1 MLKIFHCDI
10 LPRPRFIWQ
19 FSVDISI
26 KIYPT
31 YFYFFS
37 LLFHT
42 FVCQEIGNHLQQL
55 KENNMAF
62 RLRPLHEDTLQFAGL
77 SNTQILILALE
88 ASQKL
93 EWNIE
98 ELTLEGVRFDV
109 PMSIKS
115 HGEEI
120 TVSIQEGSDGEISVR
135 SQSIAMQLV
144 DYGKNRKNIQSLQKA
159 MEEIKSTLSP
169 EELEQ
174 KAKKLEDDFNR
185 PLTEEEEAYLKEIEK
200 KSSFISFFIPR
211 KGFIATPILMDLNLL
226 IFILMVAFG
235 VGILE
240 PSTLALLKWGADFG
254 PLTLTGDWWRA
265 ITCNFIHI
273 GAFHLLMNMYAFMYI
288 GLWLEDLIGTRRM
301 FISYLLT
308 GVCSAAFSLYMH
320 AETISAGASGAI
332 FGLYGIFLAFLL
344 FHHIPRAQRKALLIS
359 ILLFVGYNLVYGM
372 KAGIDNAA
380 HIGGLLSGFL
390 LGIIY
395 VISYRFEKKDAQ
407 RTISIVGE
415 LGIFGIF
422 LFSFLGLC
430 QNIPSTYR
438 EIRKEWESGIVEAYL
453 NGELEEENDNQP
465 ATNTPSK
472 SSTLQMPPY
481 TPVGN
486 NDTWLSFYDATT
498 NFSCQYPTNWH
509 KITGARGLTPT
520 AEPPFLMLVNGG
532 NQLTAVALTYDTRKE
547 FERVKELTLLLPRN
561 ANGEPSEDYKQ
572 SNVTINGLSM
582 TQTSNPLHIGAPD
595 EPGHDVQQI
604 ALRYFQEDQLR
615 VFSIVMLVY
624 DKEAQ
629 ADLEAIVSSI
639 QITK

>member
-1 MLKIFHCDI
+1 
-10 LPRPRFIWQ
+10 
-19 FSVDISI
+19 
-26 KIYPT
+26 
-31 YFYFFS
+31 
-37 LLFHT
+37 
-42 FVCQEIGNHLQQL
+42 
-55 KENNMAF
+55 MAF

-240 PSTLALLKWGADFG
+240 PSTLALLNWGADFG

-265 ITCNFIHI
+265 VTCNFVHI
-273 GAFHLLMNMYAFMYI
+273 GAFHLLMNMYAFIYI
-288 GLWLEDLIGTRRM
+288 GIWLEHLIGTRRM
-301 FISYLLT
+301 FVSYLLT
-308 GVCSAAFSLYMH
+308 GLCSAVFSLYMH
-320 AETISAGASGAI
+320 AETISAGASGSI

-344 FHHIPRAQRKALLIS
+344 FHRIERSQRKALLTS
-359 ILLFVGYNLVYGM
+359 ILIFVGYNLIYGIR
-372 KAGIDNAA
+372 AGVDNAA

-390 LGIIY
+390 LGFIY
-395 VISYRFEKKDAQ
+395 VFGERMKKPEAG
-407 RTISIVGE
+407 RTVSIIGE
-415 LGIFGIF
+415 LIIFSVF
-422 LFSFLGLC
+422 LFSFLALC
-430 QNIPSTYR
+430 RNIPSTYQ
-438 EIRKEWESGIVEAYL
+438 EIRNEWKSGLVEAYYK
-453 NGELEEENDNQP
+453 EQEEEQKKSASRP
-465 ATNTPSK
+465 VTGSPRK
-472 SSTLQMPPY
+472 SSTSEQFPY
-481 TPVGN
+481 TPMSDE
-486 NDTWLSFYDATT
+486 DTWLSCYDAVSK
-498 NFSCQYPTNWH
+498 FSCQYPTNWY
-509 KITGARGLTPT
+509 KITGTKAPTPNS
-520 AEPPFLMLVNGG
+520 EPPLLKLVNGG
-532 NQLTAVALTYDTRKE
+532 SQLTVTSNSYDTQDE
-547 FERVKELTLLLPRN
+547 FERMKKLLLTLPRN
-561 ANGEPSEDYKQ
+561 EEGKPSEDYKQ
-572 SNVTINGLSM
+572 SKVNINGLPM
-582 TQTSNPLHIGAPD
+582 TKTTNPLRIGHPD
-595 EPGHDVQQI
+595 EEGEEMQQTV
-604 ALRYFQEDQLR
+604 LLYFQENKRR
-615 VFSIVMLVY
+615 VFAIVMLVA
-624 DKEAQ
+624 DEKAQ
-629 ADLEAIVSSI
+629 ADLDAITSSI
-639 QITK
+639 QIEK

>member
-1 MLKIFHCDI
+1 
-10 LPRPRFIWQ
+10 
-19 FSVDISI
+19 
-26 KIYPT
+26 
-31 YFYFFS
+31 
-37 LLFHT
+37 
-42 FVCQEIGNHLQQL
+42 
-55 KENNMAF
+55 MAF

-174 KAKKLEDDFNR
+174 KAKK
-185 PLTEEEEAYLKEIEK
+185 
-200 KSSFISFFIPR
+200 
-211 KGFIATPILMDLNLL
+211 
-226 IFILMVAFG
+226 MVAFG

>member
-1 MLKIFHCDI
+1 
-10 LPRPRFIWQ
+10 
-19 FSVDISI
+19 
-26 KIYPT
+26 
-31 YFYFFS
+31 
-37 LLFHT
+37 
-42 FVCQEIGNHLQQL
+42 
-55 KENNMAF
+55 MAF
-62 RLRPLHEDTLQFAGL
+62 RRRPLHEDTLQFAGL

-240 PSTLALLKWGADFG
+240 PSTLALLNWGADFG

-265 ITCNFIHI
+265 VTCNFVHI
-273 GAFHLLMNMYAFMYI
+273 GAFHLLMNMYAFIYI
-288 GLWLEDLIGTRRM
+288 GIWLEHLIGTRRM
-301 FISYLLT
+301 FVSYLLT
-308 GVCSAAFSLYMH
+308 GLCSAVFSLYMH
-320 AETISAGASGAI
+320 AETISTGASGSI

-344 FHHIPRAQRKALLIS
+344 FHRIERSQRKALLTS
-359 ILLFVGYNLVYGM
+359 ILIFVGYNLIYGIR
-372 KAGIDNAA
+372 AGVDNAA

-390 LGIIY
+390 LGFIY
-395 VISYRFEKKDAQ
+395 VFGERMKKPEAG
-407 RTISIVGE
+407 RTVSIIGE
-415 LGIFGIF
+415 LIIFSVF
-422 LFSFLGLC
+422 LFSFLALC
-430 QNIPSTYR
+430 RNIPSTYQ
-438 EIRKEWESGIVEAYL
+438 EIRNEWKSGLVEAYYK
-453 NGELEEENDNQP
+453 EQEEEQKKSASRP
-465 ATNTPSK
+465 VTGSPRK
-472 SSTLQMPPY
+472 SSTSEQFPY
-481 TPVGN
+481 TPMSDE
-486 NDTWLSFYDATT
+486 DTWLSCYDAVSK
-498 NFSCQYPTNWH
+498 FSCQYPTNWY
-509 KITGARGLTPT
+509 KITGTKAPTPDS
-520 AEPPFLMLVNGG
+520 EPPLLKLVNGG
-532 NQLTAVALTYDTRKE
+532 SQLTVTSNSYDTQDE
-547 FERVKELTLLLPRN
+547 FERMKKLLLTLPRN
-561 ANGEPSEDYKQ
+561 EEGKPSEDYKQ
-572 SNVTINGLSM
+572 SKVNINGLPM
-582 TQTSNPLHIGAPD
+582 TKTTNPLRIGHPD
-595 EPGHDVQQI
+595 EKGEEMQQTV
-604 ALRYFQEDQLR
+604 LLYFQENKRR
-615 VFSIVMLVY
+615 VFAIVMLVA
-624 DKEAQ
+624 DEKAQ
-629 ADLEAIVSSI
+629 ADLDAITSSI
-639 QITK
+639 QIEK

>member
-1 MLKIFHCDI
+1 
-10 LPRPRFIWQ
+10 
-19 FSVDISI
+19 
-26 KIYPT
+26 
-31 YFYFFS
+31 
-37 LLFHT
+37 
-42 FVCQEIGNHLQQL
+42 
-55 KENNMAF
+55 MAF

-240 PSTLALLKWGADFG
+240 PSTLALLNWGADFG

-265 ITCNFIHI
+265 VTCNFVHI
-273 GAFHLLMNMYAFMYI
+273 GAFHLLMNMYAFIYI
-288 GLWLEDLIGTRRM
+288 GIWLEHLIGTRRM
-301 FISYLLT
+301 FVSYLLT
-308 GVCSAAFSLYMH
+308 GLCSAVFSLYMH
-320 AETISAGASGAI
+320 AETISAGASGSI

-344 FHHIPRAQRKALLIS
+344 FHRIERSQRKALLTS
-359 ILLFVGYNLVYGM
+359 ILIFVGYNLIYGIR
-372 KAGIDNAA
+372 AGVDNAA

-390 LGIIY
+390 LGFIY
-395 VISYRFEKKDAQ
+395 VFGERMKKPEAG
-407 RTISIVGE
+407 RTISIIGE
-415 LGIFGIF
+415 LIIFSVF
-422 LFSFLGLC
+422 LFSFLSLC
-430 QNIPSTYR
+430 RNVPSTYQ
-438 EIRKEWESGIVEAYL
+438 EIRNEWKSGLVEAYYK
-453 NGELEEENDNQP
+453 EQEEEQKKSASRP
-465 ATNTPSK
+465 VTGSPRK
-472 SSTLQMPPY
+472 SSTSEQFPY
-481 TPVGN
+481 TPMSDE
-486 NDTWLSFYDATT
+486 DTWLSCYDAVSK
-498 NFSCQYPTNWH
+498 FSCQYPTNWY
-509 KITGARGLTPT
+509 KITGTKAPTPDS
-520 AEPPFLMLVNGG
+520 EPPLLKLVNGG
-532 NQLTAVALTYDTRKE
+532 SQLTVTSNSYDTQDE
-547 FERVKELTLLLPRN
+547 FERMKKLLLTLPRN
-561 ANGEPSEDYKQ
+561 EEGKPSEDYKQ
-572 SNVTINGLSM
+572 SKVNINGLPM
-582 TQTSNPLHIGAPD
+582 TKTTNPLRIGHPD
-595 EPGHDVQQI
+595 EEGEEMQQTV
-604 ALRYFQEDQLR
+604 LLYFQENKRR
-615 VFSIVMLVY
+615 VFAIVMLVA
-624 DKEAQ
+624 DEKAQ
-629 ADLEAIVSSI
+629 ADLDAITSSI
-639 QITK
+639 QIEK

>member
-1 MLKIFHCDI
+1 
-10 LPRPRFIWQ
+10 
-19 FSVDISI
+19 
-26 KIYPT
+26 
-31 YFYFFS
+31 
-37 LLFHT
+37 
-42 FVCQEIGNHLQQL
+42 
-55 KENNMAF
+55 MAF

-93 EWNIE
+93 EWNIK

-240 PSTLALLKWGADFG
+240 PSTLALLNWGADFG

-265 ITCNFIHI
+265 VTCNFVHI
-273 GAFHLLMNMYAFMYI
+273 GAFHLLMNMYAFIYI
-288 GLWLEDLIGTRRM
+288 GIWLEHLIGTRRM
-301 FISYLLT
+301 FVSYLLT
-308 GVCSAAFSLYMH
+308 GLCSAVFSLYMH
-320 AETISAGASGAI
+320 AETISTGASGSI

-344 FHHIPRAQRKALLIS
+344 FHRIERSQRKALLTS
-359 ILLFVGYNLVYGM
+359 ILIFVGYNLIYGIR
-372 KAGIDNAA
+372 AGVDNAA

-390 LGIIY
+390 LGFIY
-395 VISYRFEKKDAQ
+395 VFGERMKKPEAG
-407 RTISIVGE
+407 RTVSIIGE
-415 LGIFGIF
+415 LIIFSVF
-422 LFSFLGLC
+422 LFSFLALC
-430 QNIPSTYR
+430 RNIPSTYQ
-438 EIRKEWESGIVEAYL
+438 EIRNEWKSGLVEAYYK
-453 NGELEEENDNQP
+453 EQEEEQKKSASRPVTDSP
-465 ATNTPSK
+465 RK
-472 SSTLQMPPY
+472 SSTSEQFPY
-481 TPVGN
+481 TPMSDE
-486 NDTWLSFYDATT
+486 DTWLSCYDAVSK
-498 NFSCQYPTNWH
+498 FSCQYPTNWY
-509 KITGARGLTPT
+509 KITGTKAPTPDS
-520 AEPPFLMLVNGG
+520 EPPLLKLVNGG
-532 NQLTAVALTYDTRKE
+532 SQLTVTSNSYDTQDE
-547 FERVKELTLLLPRN
+547 FERMKKLLLTLPRN
-561 ANGEPSEDYKQ
+561 EEGKPSEDYKQ
-572 SNVTINGLSM
+572 SKVNINGLPM
-582 TQTSNPLHIGAPD
+582 TKTTNPLRIGHPD
-595 EPGHDVQQI
+595 EKGEEMQQTV
-604 ALRYFQEDQLR
+604 LLYFQENKRR
-615 VFSIVMLVY
+615 VFAIVMLVA
-624 DKEAQ
+624 DEKAQ
-629 ADLEAIVSSI
+629 ADLDAITSSI
-639 QITK
+639 QIEK